1 MKIINKILVIFFAL
15 LLNTNLALSGEKWDM
30 ALAYGAGNFHSANA
44 TEFAKNVTD
53 KSGGKLTI
61 VTHPGGSLF
70 KGGEIFRAVRTGQA
84 PIGERFMSALGKED
98 PLLEVD
104 SQPFLA
110 TSYGDAKKLYKAS
123 KDEIVKGLD
132 SKGLVFLYAVP
143 WPAQG
148 LYSKKEIN
156 SVADLKGLKFRAYNS
171 ATIRIAE
178 LTGMTPTKIEA
189 AEISQAFSTGAVE
202 SMITSPTTGKNKKI
216 WENGVGYFYDIAAW
230 FPKNMVIVN
239 KDAWNKLDADTQ
251 KLVMSEAAKAEQ
263 KGWDLSKRG
272 NKDDKKALADA
283 GMKVGKVN
291 PALKKHFEEVGATM
305 AKEWADRAGSRGQSV
320 LKAYSGSSY

>member
-1 MKIINKILVIFFAL
+1 MKFLKYLVSIIASVAL
-15 LLNTNLALSGEKWDM
+15 FINVSNAGEKWDM

-44 TEFAKNVTD
+44 AEFAKNVSD
-53 KSGGKLTI
+53 NSGGKLTI

-70 KGGEIFRAVRTGQA
+70 KGGEIFRAVRTGQTQ
-84 PIGERFMSALGKED
+84 IGERFMSALGKED

-110 TSYGDAKKLYKAS
+110 TTYDDAMDLYQAS
-123 KDEIVKGLD
+123 KPEIVKGLD

-178 LTGMTPTKIEA
+178 LTGMAPTKIEA

-216 WENGVGYFYDIAAW
+216 WENGVKYFYDIAAW

-239 KDAWNKLDADTQ
+239 KDAWNQLDSATQ
-251 KLVMSEAAKAEQ
+251 KLVMMEASKAEK
-263 KGWDLSKRG
+263 KGWALSKKG

-291 PALKKHFEEVGATM
+291 AELKKHFENVGATM
-305 AKEWADRAGSRGQSV
+305 SKEWADRAGSRGQGV
-320 LKAYSGSSY
+320 LAAYK

>member
-1 MKIINKILVIFFAL
+1 MKLLNKILVIFFAL

-44 TEFAKNVTD
+44 TEFAKNVSD
-53 KSGGKLTI
+53 NSGGKLTI

-84 PIGERFMSALGKED
+84 QIGERFMSALGKED

-110 TSYGDAKKLYKAS
+110 TTYDDAMNLYQAS
-123 KDEIVKGLD
+123 KPEIVKGLD

-178 LTGMTPTKIEA
+178 LTGMAPTKIEA

-216 WENGVGYFYDIAAW
+216 WENGVKYFYDIAAW

-239 KDAWNKLDADTQ
+239 KESWNKLDSATQ
-251 KLVMSEAAKAEQ
+251 KLVMTEASKAEK
-263 KGWDLSKRG
+263 KGWALSKKG
-272 NKDDKKALADA
+272 NKVDKKALADA
-283 GMKVGKVN
+283 GMEVGKVN
-291 PALKKHFEEVGATM
+291 AALKKHFEGVGATM
-305 AKEWADRAGSRGQSV
+305 SKEWAERAGSRGAAV
-320 LKAYSGSSY
+320 LAAYK

>member
-1 MKIINKILVIFFAL
+1 MKLLNKILVAFIAM
-15 LLNTNLALSGEKWDM
+15 LLNINFAFSAEKWDM

-44 TEFAKNVTD
+44 TEFAKNVSN

-61 VTHPGGSLF
+61 VTHPGGSLY

-84 PIGERFMSALGKED
+84 QIGERFMSALGKED

-110 TSYGDAKKLYKAS
+110 TNYAAAMRLYKAS
-123 KDEIVKGLD
+123 KPEIVKGLD
-132 SKGLVFLYAVP
+132 AKGLVFLYAVP

-178 LTGMTPTKIEA
+178 LTGMAPTKIEA

-239 KDAWNKLDADTQ
+239 KDAWNKLDEATQ

-283 GMKVGKVN
+283 GMKVAKVN
-291 PALKKHFEEVGATM
+291 AALKKHFEEVGATM
-305 AKEWADRAGSRGQSV
+305 SKEWAERAGSRGAAV
-320 LKAYSGSSY
+320 LAAFK

>member
-1 MKIINKILVIFFAL
+1 MKFLKYLVSIIASVAL
-15 LLNTNLALSGEKWDM
+15 FINVSNAGEKWDM

-44 TEFAKNVTD
+44 TEFAKNVSD
-53 KSGGKLTI
+53 NSGGKLTI

-70 KGGEIFRAVRTGQA
+70 KGGEIFRAVRTGQTQ
-84 PIGERFMSALGKED
+84 IGERFMSALGKED

-110 TSYGDAKKLYKAS
+110 TSYDDAMDLYQAS
-123 KDEIVKGLD
+123 KPEIVKGLD

-178 LTGMTPTKIEA
+178 LTGMAPTKIEA

-216 WENGVGYFYDIAAW
+216 WENGVKYFYDIAAW

-239 KDAWNKLDADTQ
+239 KDAWNQLDSATQ
-251 KLVMSEAAKAEQ
+251 KLVMMEASKAEK
-263 KGWDLSKRG
+263 KGWALSKRG

-291 PALKKHFEEVGATM
+291 AELKKHFENVGATM
-305 AKEWADRAGSRGQSV
+305 SKEWADRAGSRGQGV
-320 LKAYSGSSY
+320 LAAYK